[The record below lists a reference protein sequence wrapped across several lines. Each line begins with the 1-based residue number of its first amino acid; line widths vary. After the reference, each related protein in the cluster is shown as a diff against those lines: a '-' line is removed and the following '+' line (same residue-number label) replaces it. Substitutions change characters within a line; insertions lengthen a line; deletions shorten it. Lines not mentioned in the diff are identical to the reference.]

1 MRLITTT
8 LMLLLA
14 LNVGY
19 SQNDETVTF
28 ASAIKANLKKYNSQS
43 DQAFER
49 GDVDKASVLFDS
61 LVQNHLVGSR
71 FDDYALKSAK
81 GKKVRLSKIKKP
93 IFLITYSSWCVMN
106 KGEIQALNKLAH
118 KYEDNLQIV
127 VLFWDIKMDARKA
140 AGPFTSKIKVCY
152 AHESYRNDEAIV
164 ATLKHTLGFPT
175 SYYLNQNLEVVDIK
189 RGGVVIPPKTPTMK
203 AFELNYE
210 VFDQRAVG
218 FLDRQ
223 ASIKPLYQTN
233 TSRGRLAQNE

>member
-8 LMLLLA
+8 LMLLLT

>member
-1 MRLITTT
+1 MRLITTK

-14 LNVGY
+14 LTSGF

-28 ASAIKANLKKYNSQS
+28 ASAIQTNLKKYNSQS
-43 DQAFER
+43 DLAFER
-49 GDVDKASVLFDS
+49 GDVEQANTLFDS
-61 LVQNHLVGSR
+61 LVQNHLVGAR
-71 FDDYALKSAK
+71 FEDYTLKSVK
-81 GKKVRLSKIKKP
+81 GRKVRLGKIKKP

-118 KYEDNLQIV
+118 KYEDDLQIV

-152 AHESYRNDEAIV
+152 AHESYRNDENVV

-175 SYYLNQNLEVVDIK
+175 SYYLNKDLEVVDIK

-210 VFDQRAVG
+210 VFDERAIG
-218 FLDRQ
+218 FLEKQGR
-223 ASIKPLYQTN
+223 IKPLYQSHN
-233 TSRGRLAQNE
+233 GRGRLAQNE